1 MSVDFEA
8 RISKGLSRAIAQ
20 DARAFAK
27 VVPNA
32 VVRAGRGARNSLRT
46 TIKKQFKRHRAGG
59 GQAFAD
65 TIPKIKQDLI
75 ELPSGEKGVHIR
87 TKAEYYK
94 RRSRVFDLFD
104 IFDNAPV
111 VVASGKGKLIAVPL
125 PDAHLPLIGQGTT
138 TQLAWPRHLK
148 ALGWKFKII
157 PAGVGKLKTPL
168 IVGGPSRDPKTWKP
182 LYTMHRQVI
191 IKKKLNLSVVGKR
204 FADRIPK
211 YADAEFDK
219 IGRRLVT
226 QSRAFSAAA

>member
-20 DARAFAK
+20 DARAFSK

-75 ELPSGEKGVHIR
+75 LLPSGEKGVHVR
-87 TKAEYYK
+87 TKALFRK
-94 RRSRVFDLFD
+94 RRSRAFDLFGL
-104 IFDNAPV
+104 FDSAPV
-111 VVASGKGKLIAVPL
+111 VVASAKGKMVAVPL
-125 PDAHLPLIGQGTT
+125 PDANLPLVGRGTT
-138 TQLAWPRHLK
+138 RALPWPRDLK
-148 ALGWKFKII
+148 GKGWTIKII

-168 IVGGPSRDPKTWKP
+168 IVGGPSLNPKTWKP
-182 LYTMHRQVI
+182 LYTLHRQVI
-191 IKKKLNLSVVGKR
+191 IKKKLNLNVVGKR

-219 IGRRLVT
+219 IGRRIVT
-226 QSRAFSAAA
+226 QPRAFSAAA